1 MDQEKI
7 IIIGAGAAGL
17 MAARTLSAAGK
28 QVIILEARGR
38 IGGRIWPLSSTNF
51 GYEAQAGAEFVHGE
65 ALVTKS
71 LAQEAGMT
79 LIEVEGDMWSSRDG
93 EITINDV
100 LIPDQDILHDKLRT
114 LEEDVPISTF
124 LDRHF
129 SDERFAPLRKAILD
143 MAQGYDAADPD
154 RISTF
159 ELRDE
164 WLGGDIWKQYR
175 IKEGYGA
182 LLRFL
187 ESECREHSA
196 EIHLNTHIQKIETN
210 GSTVKAYG
218 NSGTIYEGAKV
229 IVTVPLP
236 ILSDI
241 TFVPPIPEK
250 IYAASKM
257 GFGGV
262 IKILLRFKD
271 QWWTGALGKDFAE
284 MDFMFSDG
292 EIRTWW
298 TQHPLPY
305 PVLTGWIAG
314 PHAEKLRDRSDDD
327 ILDIA
332 MNSLSTIFKV
342 PAETLYQ
349 NLVRPMIA
357 NWPAD
362 PYARGAYS
370 YATPASRASRAE
382 ILKPVFGTIFFAG
395 EALYE
400 GKETATVE
408 GALASGLQVAKNI
421 LNI

>member
-1 MDQEKI
+1 
-7 IIIGAGAAGL
+7 
-17 MAARTLSAAGK
+17 MAARELGKAGK
-28 QVIILEARGR
+28 KVIVLEARDR
-38 IGGRIWPLSSTNF
+38 IGGRIWPLSADSF

-79 LIEVEGDMWSSRDG
+79 LIETEGDMWSSRDG
-93 EITINDV
+93 ELSLSDV
-100 LIPDQDILHDKLRT
+100 LIPDQYILHDKL
-114 LEEDVPISTF
+114 
-124 LDRHF
+124 
-129 SDERFAPLRKAILD
+129 
-143 MAQGYDAADPD
+143 
-154 RISTF
+154 
-159 ELRDE
+159 
-164 WLGGDIWKQYR
+164 GDGWKQYR

-182 LLRFL
+182 LLIFL
-187 ESECREHSA
+187 ESECRAHGV

-210 GSTVKAYG
+210 GTTVKAHDDK
-218 NSGTIYEGAKV
+218 STAYEGAKA

-250 IYAASKM
+250 LYAASQM

-271 QWWTGALGKDFAE
+271 QWWTNTLGKDFSK

-298 TQHPLPY
+298 TQYPLPY

-314 PHAEKLRDRSDDD
+314 PHAEKLKDRSDDD

-332 MNSLSTIFKV
+332 IASLATIFKV
-342 PAETLYQ
+342 PVDILYQ

-357 NWPAD
+357 NWSAD
-362 PYARGAYS
+362 PYTKGAYS
-370 YATPASRASRAE
+370 YATTASRAARAE

-408 GALASGLQVAKNI
+408 GALASGLSTAQKI
-421 LNI
+421 LSN

>member
-7 IIIGAGAAGL
+7 IIMGAGASGL

-28 QVIILEARGR
+28 QVIILEARDR
-38 IGGRIWPLSSTNF
+38 IGGRIWPLSPTNF

-79 LIEVEGDMWSSRDG
+79 LIETQGDMWSSRDG
-93 EITINDV
+93 ELTINSV
-100 LIPDQDILHDKLRT
+100 LIPDQDLLHDKLRA
-114 LEEDVPISTF
+114 LPEDMPISAF
-124 LDRHF
+124 LDRYF
-129 SDERFAPLRKAILD
+129 SDERFAPLCKAILD
-143 MAQGYDAADPD
+143 MVQGYDAADPA
-154 RISTF
+154 RVSTF

-164 WLGGDIWKQYR
+164 WLGGDVWKQYR

-182 LLRFL
+182 LLTFL
-187 ESECREHSA
+187 ESECRAQGA
-196 EIHLNTHIQKIETN
+196 EIHLNTRIQKIETN
-210 GSTVKAYG
+210 GTIVKAHD
-218 NSGTIYEGAKV
+218 SSDVIYEGTKI

-236 ILSDI
+236 VLSDI

-271 QWWTGALGKDFAE
+271 QWWIRALGKDFSE

-305 PVLTGWIAG
+305 PLLTGWIAG

-342 PAETLYQ
+342 PVETLYQ

-408 GALASGLQVAKNI
+408 GALASGLSTAHKI
-421 LNI
+421 LGN

>member
-7 IIIGAGAAGL
+7 IVIGAGAAGL

-28 QVIILEARGR
+28 QVIILEARDR
-38 IGGRIWPLSSTNF
+38 IGGRIWPLSPTNF

-79 LIEVEGDMWSSRDG
+79 LIEAEGDMWSSRDG
-93 EITINDV
+93 ELTINGV
-100 LIPDQDILHDKLRT
+100 HIPDHDILHDKLRT
-114 LEEDVPISTF
+114 LEEDVSISTF

-129 SDERFAPLRKAILD
+129 SQEDFTPLRKAILD
-143 MAQGYDAADPD
+143 IVQGYDAADPD
-154 RISTF
+154 RVSTF

-164 WLGGDIWKQYR
+164 WLGGNAWKQYR

-182 LLRFL
+182 LLAFL
-187 ESECREHSA
+187 ESECRA
-196 EIHLNTHIQKIETN
+196 RGVEIHLNTHVQKIETN
-210 GSTVKAYG
+210 GSTVKAYD
-218 NSGTIYEGAKV
+218 NSGTIYEGTEV

-250 IYAASKM
+250 LYAASKM

-262 IKILLRFKD
+262 IKILLRFND
-271 QWWTGALGKDFAE
+271 QWWANTLGKNFTE

-292 EIRTWW
+292 EVRTWW

-305 PVLTGWIAG
+305 PVLTGWVAG
-314 PHAEKLRDRSDDD
+314 PHAEKLKGKSDDE
-327 ILDIA
+327 ILEIA
-332 MNSLSTIFKV
+332 ITSLSTIFKV
-342 PAETLYQ
+342 PTDTLYQ
-349 NLVRPMIA
+349 NLVRPQIA
-357 NWPAD
+357 NWSAD

-370 YATPASRASRAE
+370 YATPASHASRAE
-382 ILKPVFGTIFFAG
+382 ILKPVFSTIFFAG

-400 GKETATVE
+400 GRETATVE
-408 GALASGLQVAKNI
+408 GALASGLATANKIVGS
-421 LNI
+421 

>member
-17 MAARTLSAAGK
+17 MAARTLSASGK
-28 QVIILEARGR
+28 HVTLLEARDR
-38 IGGRIWPLSSTNF
+38 IGGRIWPLSPTNF

-71 LAQEAGMT
+71 LAQEASMT

-93 EITINDV
+93 ELSLSDV
-100 LIPDQDILHDKLRT
+100 LIPDQYILHDKL
-114 LEEDVPISTF
+114 
-124 LDRHF
+124 
-129 SDERFAPLRKAILD
+129 
-143 MAQGYDAADPD
+143 
-154 RISTF
+154 
-159 ELRDE
+159 
-164 WLGGDIWKQYR
+164 GDGWKQYR

-182 LLRFL
+182 LLTFL
-187 ESECREHSA
+187 ESECREHSV

-210 GSTVKAYG
+210 GATVKAHDKNG
-218 NSGTIYEGAKV
+218 VIYEGAKV

-250 IYAASKM
+250 LYAASKM

-271 QWWTGALGKDFAE
+271 QWWINTLGKDFTE

-298 TQHPLPY
+298 TQYPLPY
-305 PVLTGWIAG
+305 PVLTGWVAG
-314 PHAEKLRDRSDDD
+314 PHAEKLKGKSDDE
-327 ILDIA
+327 ILEIA
-332 MNSLSTIFKV
+332 ITSLSTIFKV
-342 PAETLYQ
+342 STDTLYQ
-349 NLVRPMIA
+349 NLVRSLIA
-357 NWPAD
+357 NWSVD

-370 YATPASRASRAE
+370 YTTPASRASRSE
-382 ILKPVFGTIFFAG
+382 ILKPVFNTIFFAG

-400 GKETATVE
+400 GRETATVE
-408 GALASGLQVAKNI
+408 GALASGLSIAHKI
-421 LNI
+421 LSS

>member
-7 IIIGAGAAGL
+7 IVIGAGAAGL
-17 MAARTLSAAGK
+17 MAARELGKAGK
-28 QVIILEARGR
+28 KVIVLEARDR
-38 IGGRIWPLSSTNF
+38 IGGRIWPLSLGSF

-79 LIEVEGDMWSSRDG
+79 LIETEGDMWSSCDG
-93 EITINDV
+93 ELTINGV
-100 LIPDQDILHDKLRT
+100 SIPDQDILHDKLRA
-114 LEEDVPISTF
+114 LGEDMPISTF
-124 LDRHF
+124 LDRYF
-129 SDERFAPLRKAILD
+129 SEERFAPLRKAILD
-143 MAQGYDAADPD
+143 MVQGYDAANPD
-154 RISTF
+154 RVSTF
-159 ELRDE
+159 ELREE
-164 WLGGDIWKQYR
+164 WLGGVWKQYR

-182 LLRFL
+182 LLIFL
-187 ESECREHSA
+187 ESECRAHGV

-210 GSTVKAYG
+210 GTTVKAHDDK
-218 NSGTIYEGAKV
+218 STAYEGAKA

-250 IYAASKM
+250 LYAASQM

-271 QWWTGALGKDFAE
+271 QWWTNTLGKDFSK

-298 TQHPLPY
+298 TQYPLPY

-314 PHAEKLRDRSDDD
+314 PHAEKLKDRSDDD

-332 MNSLSTIFKV
+332 IASLATIFKV
-342 PAETLYQ
+342 PVDILYQ

-357 NWPAD
+357 NWSAD
-362 PYARGAYS
+362 PYTKGAYS
-370 YATPASRASRAE
+370 YATTVSRAARAE

-408 GALASGLQVAKNI
+408 GALASGLSTAQKI
-421 LNI
+421 LSN

>member
-28 QVIILEARGR
+28 QVIILEARDR
-38 IGGRIWPLSSTNF
+38 IGGRIWPLSAGSF

-71 LAQEAGMT
+71 LAQVAGMT
-79 LIEVEGDMWSSRDG
+79 LIETEGDMWSSRDG
-93 EITINDV
+93 ELTINGV
-100 LIPDQDILHDKLRT
+100 LIPDQDILRDKLRA
-114 LEEDVPISTF
+114 LEEDMPISSF

-129 SDERFAPLRKAILD
+129 SQEHFAPLRKAILD
-143 MAQGYDAADPD
+143 MVQGYDAADPE
-154 RISTF
+154 RVSTF

-164 WLGGDIWKQYR
+164 WLGGDVWKQYR

-182 LLRFL
+182 LLAFL
-187 ESECREHSA
+187 ESECRKNGT
-196 EIHLNTHIQKIETN
+196 EIHLNTHVQKIETN
-210 GSTVKAYG
+210 GTVVKAHD
-218 NSGTIYEGAKV
+218 SGGVIYEGTKV
-229 IVTVPLP
+229 VVTVPLP

-257 GFGGV
+257 GYGGV

-271 QWWTGALGKDFAE
+271 QWWTNTLGKDFSE

-292 EIRTWW
+292 EVRTWW

-305 PVLTGWIAG
+305 PVLTGWVAG
-314 PHAEKLRDRSDDD
+314 PHAEKLKGRSDDD

-342 PAETLYQ
+342 PVDTLYKE
-349 NLVRPMIA
+349 LVRPMIA

-370 YATPASRASRAE
+370 YATPASRASRTE

-408 GALASGLQVAKNI
+408 GALASGLSTAHKI
-421 LNI
+421 LGG